1 MKTLTLIIL
10 SLTFMGSNNTVL
22 AQLYGGTAF
31 AYIYYDKEYREA
43 RKCFFVAIE
52 CTHDTYEEAK
62 VSLTSALNDKKSMNE
77 EFSKGTI
84 SYSIKRCLLPNLRK
98 HTYGGWGT
106 VQVSEKDGNGPYKR
120 EIKVT
125 AECIYKTEA
134 DVAIEL
140 QKGFEADLKY
150 NEQFAASPNHHI
162 TPYCDD

>member
-10 SLTFMGSNNTVL
+10 SLAFMGNNNAVL
-22 AQLYGGTAF
+22 AQLYGGTAS
-31 AYIYYDKEYREA
+31 AYIYNDAGVR
-43 RKCFFVAIE
+43 RCFFVAIE
-52 CTHDTYEEAK
+52 CNHDTYEEAK
-62 VSLTSALNDKKSMNE
+62 VALTNALNDKKSMNE

-84 SYSIKRCLLPNLRK
+84 SYSIKRCLFPNLRK
-98 HTYGGWGT
+98 QTYGGWGT
-106 VQVSEKDGNGPYKR
+106 VQVSEVGGNGKYKR

-125 AECIYKTEA
+125 VECIYKTEA

-140 QKGFEADLKY
+140 TKGFEAGLGY